1 MQFLVGILV
10 FCMVL
15 FIYLHVNYHL
25 KTSDDLEVFEVEQ
38 PSKEKLEE
46 VCDLRQPVRFD
57 FDSTNLVS
65 VCQRES
71 INDSYGA
78 FDAKVRDLQLPVG
91 AEEELYVPMPFANA
105 VQVMGDDQ
113 NSRYVLESSADFLDE
128 TGLAKEYRVAD
139 EFIRP
144 PMVSSCTYELA
155 MGSDGACTPFRYDL
169 NYRNYYLVTEGEV
182 AFKLA
187 PPRST
192 KHLHEIKDYENFEF
206 RSPVDPWKVQAN
218 YRNDFDKIKC
228 LEITLK
234 KGQILHLPAYWWYSI
249 KHTGSSTLC
258 SFKYKTYMNT
268 VAILP
273 KLFMRFLQTQNV
285 KRHTASVM
293 GSEGSVLASTSTTSE
308 SRESEQ

>member
-1 MQFLVGILV
+1 
-10 FCMVL
+10 MVL

-25 KTSDDLEVFEVEQ
+25 KTSDDLEVFELEQ

-57 FDSTNLVS
+57 FDSNNLVA

-78 FDAKVRDLQLPVG
+78 FDAKVRDLQLPAG
-91 AEEELYVPMPFANA
+91 AEEELYVPMPFTNA
-105 VQVMGDDQ
+105 VQVMRDDRE
-113 NSRYVLESSADFLDE
+113 SRYILESSADFLEE
-128 TGLAKEYRVAD
+128 TGLSKEYRVAD
-139 EFIRP
+139 DFIRP
-144 PMVSSCTYELA
+144 PMVSSCIYDLA
-155 MGSDGACTPFRYDL
+155 MGSEGASTPFRYDL

-182 AFKLA
+182 VFKIA

-234 KGQILHLPAYWWYSI
+234 KGQILHIPAYWWYSMR
-249 KHTGSSTLC
+249 HTISSSIC

-273 KLFMRFLQTQNV
+273 KLVMRFLQMQNV

-293 GSEGSVLASTSTTSE
+293 DLEKTVPISTYV
-308 SRESEQ
+308 SRESVP

>member
-1 MQFLVGILV
+1 MQIIIGFLV

-15 FIYLHVNYHL
+15 FIYLHVHYHL

-57 FDSTNLVS
+57 FDSANLVS
-65 VCQRES
+65 ICKRES
-71 INDSYGA
+71 INDLYGA

-105 VQVMGDDQ
+105 VQVMSDDQ

-128 TGLAKEYRVAD
+128 TGLAKEYRTAD

-144 PMVSSCTYELA
+144 PMVSSCTYELT
-155 MGSDGACTPFRYDL
+155 MGSEGACTPFRYDL

-182 AFKLA
+182 SFKLA

-206 RSPVDPWKVQAN
+206 RSAIDPWKVQLN

-249 KHTGSSTLC
+249 KHTDSSTLC
-258 SFKYKTYMNT
+258 SFKYKTYMST

-273 KLFMRFLQTQNV
+273 KLLMRFLQTQNV
-285 KRHTASVM
+285 KRHTASVINSNTYIEVSKSPA
-293 GSEGSVLASTSTTSE
+293 SETIKSKL
-308 SRESEQ
+308 

>member
-1 MQFLVGILV
+1 
-10 FCMVL
+10 MVL
-15 FIYLHVNYHL
+15 FIYLHVHYHL

-57 FDSTNLVS
+57 FDPSNLSS
-65 VCQRES
+65 VCQREQV
-71 INDSYGA
+71 NDSYGA
-78 FDAKVRDLQLPVG
+78 FDAKVRDLQLPPG

-105 VQVMGDDQ
+105 VQV
-113 NSRYVLESSADFLDE
+113 
-128 TGLAKEYRVAD
+128 GLAKEYRVAD

-144 PMVSSCTYELA
+144 PMVSSCTYDLA
-155 MGSDGACTPFRYDL
+155 IGSEGASTPFRYDL

-182 AFKLA
+182 VFKLA

-192 KHLHEIKDYENFEF
+192 RHLHEIRDYENFEF
-206 RSPVDPWKVQAN
+206 RSLVNPWDVQAN
-218 YRNDFDKIKC
+218 YKNDFDKIKC

-234 KGQILHLPAYWWYSI
+234 KGEILHLPAYWWYSI
-249 KHTGSSTLC
+249 RHTGSSTLC

-273 KLFMRFLQTQNV
+273 KLFMRFLQIQNV

-293 GSEGSVLASTSTTSE
+293 ELEPTSV
-308 SRESEQ
+308 SRESEP

>member
-1 MQFLVGILV
+1 MQFLIGLLV

-15 FIYLHVNYHL
+15 FIYLHVHYHL

-57 FDSTNLVS
+57 FDPSNLSS
-65 VCQRES
+65 VCQREQV
-71 INDSYGA
+71 NDSYGA
-78 FDAKVRDLQLPVG
+78 FDAKVRDLQLPPG

-105 VQVMGDDQ
+105 VQVMEEDPD
-113 NSRYVLESSADFLDE
+113 SRYVLESSADFLDE

-144 PMVSSCTYELA
+144 PMVSSCTYDLA
-155 MGSDGACTPFRYDL
+155 IGSEGASTPFRYDL

-182 AFKLA
+182 VFKLA

-192 KHLHEIKDYENFEF
+192 RHLHEIRDYENFEF
-206 RSPVDPWKVQAN
+206 RSLVNPWDVQAN
-218 YRNDFDKIKC
+218 YKNDFDKIKC

-234 KGQILHLPAYWWYSI
+234 KGEILHLPAYWWYSI
-249 KHTGSSTLC
+249 RHTGSSTLC

-273 KLFMRFLQTQNV
+273 KLFMRFLQIQNV

-293 GSEGSVLASTSTTSE
+293 ELEPTSV
-308 SRESEQ
+308 SRESEP